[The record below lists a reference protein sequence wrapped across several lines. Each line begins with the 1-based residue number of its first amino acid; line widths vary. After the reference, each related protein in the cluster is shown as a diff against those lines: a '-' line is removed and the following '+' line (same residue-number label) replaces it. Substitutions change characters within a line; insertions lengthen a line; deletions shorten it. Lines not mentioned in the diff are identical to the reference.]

1 MNNLFLDLGNQ
12 PIVNNLCSSKNESIN
27 ITKYPLKA
35 IYNSD
40 LLINLNLEI
49 PPDILYKEYF
59 YRSSINI
66 PYIKH
71 CEDMFETIRHL
82 KSEVIIDIGGNDG
95 TLLNTFKRKFRI
107 LEGKNNLKRRY
118 INVDASSSFYEV
130 NKKSGIE
137 FKNNFFNEYID
148 IPKADIITSTNVFQ
162 HTKDIDSFL
171 KGISKF
177 LDGIWILEFP
187 YTLTT
192 IETLQFDQ
200 FYHEHY
206 YYWLLTPIEKLF
218 DKYDLKIINISRNN
232 SHGGSLRLW
241 STNKEKL
248 NNKKSNQQ
256 VMNIIDQLKRKEAN
270 LNLSK
275 FNENV
280 KTFIKKSREFI
291 LSLDGETA
299 FFGAAAKGCVFL
311 NALQLNTDNMPKAFV
326 IDDTPEKI
334 GKFVPGTGF
343 EIVSRNRLKRSSIKN
358 IIILAHNF
366 KDYIRDS
373 LIQDSNY
380 EGRIYIMIPEITEL

>member
-49 PPDILYKEYF
+49 PPDILYEEYF

-107 LEGKNNLKRRY
+107 LEGENNLKRRY

-137 FKNNFFNEYID
+137 FKNKFFNEYID
-148 IPKADIITSTNVFQ
+148 LPKADIITSTNVFQ

-171 KGISKF
+171 KGITKF

-248 NNKKSNQQ
+248 DNKKLNQQ
-256 VMNIIDQLKRKEAN
+256 VLNTIDQLKRKEAN
-270 LNLSK
+270 LNFSK

-291 LSLDGETA
+291 LSLEGETA

-311 NALQLNTDNMPKAFV
+311 NALKLNTDNMPKAFV

-334 GKFVPGTGF
+334 GKFLPGTGF
-343 EIVSRNRLKRSSIKN
+343 EIFSRQRLKRSSIKN